1 MGASSAPCRNRIRIG
16 YCIDALAVGGT
27 ELNAVRTLEA
37 FDRERFEFTVFHFH
51 KDGTLRPR
59 YEAAGVRMVHMPLS
73 RLYAP
78 STLRQGWRFAQLLRE
93 YGVHVVHTHD
103 LYTNIFAV
111 PWARAAGRRVI
122 ASRRWLFDA
131 PRPGLVPLNR
141 WATRL
146 ASRVLANSAA
156 VAQVLASEGIAAR
169 KIVRIPNFVGS
180 RAFVRLDEAARSA
193 QRAAWGVPAGAFVV
207 GSVARLAAVKNH
219 AMLLRAVR
227 ELDAVHVVLI
237 GDGPSRGSLESLAAT
252 LGIAARVHFAGEL
265 LSPNNL
271 HQFLDVSVLCSRS
284 EGFPNAVIE
293 ALAAQVPVV
302 ATPVGGVTDVI
313 SDDETGLLVPLDDV
327 ATLAARLR
335 ALAENPALRSRLS
348 AAGLARVQSTY
359 SEAAVIGRLATL
371 YEELAAPSP
380 QHAFAGP

>member
-1 MGASSAPCRNRIRIG
+1 MPCRTPIRIG
-16 YCIDALAVGGT
+16 YCIDGFAVGGT

-37 FDRERFEFTVFHFH
+37 FDHERFEFTVFHFH
-51 KDGTLRPR
+51 KDGALRSR

-78 STLRQGWRFAQLLRE
+78 STLRQGWRFAQLLRKS
-93 YGVHVVHTHD
+93 GIQVVHTHD

-111 PWARAAGRRVI
+111 PWARAAGRRAI

-146 ASRVLANSAA
+146 ASRVLANSEA
-156 VAQVLASEGIAAR
+156 VAQVLAGEGIAAQ

-193 QRAAWGVPAGAFVV
+193 QRINWGIPPGAFVV

-219 AMLLRAVR
+219 QMLLRAAR

-237 GDGPSRGSLESLAAT
+237 GDGPARVELANLAAS

-302 ATPVGGVTDVI
+302 ATPVGGVNDVI
-313 SDDETGLLVPLDDV
+313 ADNQTGLLVPVDDV
-327 ATLAARLR
+327 AGLAARLR
-335 ALAENPALRSRLS
+335 ALAADAALRSRLS
-348 AAGLARVQSTY
+348 AAGLARVQASY
-359 SEAAVIGRLATL
+359 SQPAVIGRLTAL
-371 YEELAAPSP
+371 YEELAATSP
-380 QHAFAGP
+380 QHAFARP

>member
-1 MGASSAPCRNRIRIG
+1 VADSSVPCRIRIG
-16 YCIDALAVGGT
+16 YCIDGFAVGGT
-27 ELNAVRTLEA
+27 ELNAVRTVEA
-37 FDRERFEFTVFHFH
+37 FDRERFEFTVFHLH
-51 KDGTLRPR
+51 KDGPLRPR

-78 STLRQGWRFAQLLRE
+78 STLLQGWRFAQLLRK
-93 YGVHVVHTHD
+93 GGIQVVHTHD

-146 ASRVLANSAA
+146 ASRVLGNSAA
-156 VAQVLASEGIAAR
+156 VAQVLAEEGIAAHN
-169 KIVRIPNFVGS
+169 IVRIPNFVGG
-180 RAFVRLDEAARSA
+180 RAFLRLDDAARSA
-193 QRAAWGVPAGAFVV
+193 QRSAWGVPAGGFVV

-219 AMLLRAVR
+219 QMLLRAAR
-227 ELDAVHVVLI
+227 ELGDVHVVLI
-237 GDGPSRGSLESLAAT
+237 GDGPARAELQQLAASF
-252 LGIAARVHFAGEL
+252 GIAARVHFAGEL

-284 EGFPNAVIE
+284 EGFPNALIE

-302 ATPVGGVTDVI
+302 ATPVGGVNDVI
-313 SDDETGLLVPLDDV
+313 TDNETGFLVPVDDV
-327 ATLAARLR
+327 ATLAHRLR
-335 ALAENPALRSRLS
+335 ELQENAVLRSRLG
-348 AAGLARVQSTY
+348 AAGLSRVQSTY
-359 SEAAVIGRLATL
+359 SEAAVIGRLAAL
-371 YEELAAPSP
+371 YQELAAPSP
-380 QHAFAGP
+380 QHAFAGS